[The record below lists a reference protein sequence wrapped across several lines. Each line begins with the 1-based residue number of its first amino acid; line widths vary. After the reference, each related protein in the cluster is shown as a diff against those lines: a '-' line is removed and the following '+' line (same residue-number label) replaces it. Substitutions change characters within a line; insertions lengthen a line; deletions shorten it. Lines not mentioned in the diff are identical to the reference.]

1 MPLYSYD
8 MLRTFQV
15 VAKNLSM
22 TEAALKL
29 NQSKGSISYQIK
41 TLENQLGFTLF
52 ERSNARLHL
61 TSKGQKLLN
70 VSTLSL
76 DQIDQEIELLKFK
89 KPTPLTIALQS
100 YFLSRWLSPRLM
112 KFTAKHPEI
121 GLRFVPL
128 NFINEMDNIEA
139 DISICWGKEGM
150 INSPHERLISCP
162 ACPTANSQIAERVKK
177 EGLDKII
184 LTTPLLFDS
193 SESIGWQDWFSHAGI
208 DFKKSIQGV
217 SISDS
222 NSRVQAV
229 IDGQGIALWDNLV
242 SPEINSGNLH
252 YLSNIQLDEYGYYI
266 RVKENI
272 LENDT
277 VKLFFKWIKEEGNS
291 ISSSKITKSLTFT
304 QER

>member
-252 YLSNIQLDEYGYYI
+252 YLSDILLDEYGYYI

-272 LENDT
+272 LENHT

-291 ISSSKITKSLTFT
+291 ISSSKITKS
-304 QER
+304 

>member
-8 MLRTFQV
+8 MLRTFQI

-89 KPTPLTIALQS
+89 KPTSLTIALQS

-229 IDGQGIALWDNLV
+229 IDGQGIALWDHLV

-277 VKLFFKWIKEEGNS
+277 VKLFFEWIKEEGNS
-291 ISSSKITKSLTFT
+291 ISSSKITKS
-304 QER
+304 

>member
-217 SISDS
+217 SILDS

-229 IDGQGIALWDNLV
+229 IDGQGIALWDHLV

-277 VKLFFKWIKEEGNS
+277 VKLFFEWIKEEGNS
-291 ISSSKITKSLTFT
+291 ISSSKITKS
-304 QER
+304 

>member
-193 SESIGWQDWFSHAGI
+193 SESIGWQDWFSRAGI
-208 DFKKSIQGV
+208 DFKRSIQGV

-229 IDGQGIALWDNLV
+229 IDGQGIALWDHLV

-252 YLSNIQLDEYGYYI
+252 YLSDILLDEYGYYI

-272 LENDT
+272 LVNDT

-291 ISSSKITKSLTFT
+291 ISSSKITKS
-304 QER
+304 

>member
-8 MLRTFQV
+8 MLRTFQI

-128 NFINEMDNIEA
+128 NFINEMDNTEA

-193 SESIGWQDWFSHAGI
+193 SESIGWQDWFSRAGI

-229 IDGQGIALWDNLV
+229 IDGQGIALWDHLV

-252 YLSNIQLDEYGYYI
+252 YLSDILLDEYGYYI

-291 ISSSKITKSLTFT
+291 ISSSKITKS
-304 QER
+304 

>member
-229 IDGQGIALWDNLV
+229 IDGQGIALWDHLV

-252 YLSNIQLDEYGYYI
+252 YLSDILLDEYGYYI

-291 ISSSKITKSLTFT
+291 ISSSKINKS
-304 QER
+304 

>member
-291 ISSSKITKSLTFT
+291 ISSSKINKSLTFT

>member
-1 MPLYSYD
+1 
-8 MLRTFQV
+8 
-15 VAKNLSM
+15 
-22 TEAALKL
+22 
-29 NQSKGSISYQIK
+29 
-41 TLENQLGFTLF
+41 
-52 ERSNARLHL
+52 
-61 TSKGQKLLN
+61 
-70 VSTLSL
+70 
-76 DQIDQEIELLKFK
+76 
-89 KPTPLTIALQS
+89 
-100 YFLSRWLSPRLM
+100 
-112 KFTAKHPEI
+112 
-121 GLRFVPL
+121 
-128 NFINEMDNIEA
+128 MDNIEA

>member
-193 SESIGWQDWFSHAGI
+193 SESIGWQDWFSRAGI
-208 DFKKSIQGV
+208 DFKRSIQGV

-229 IDGQGIALWDNLV
+229 IDGQGIALWDHLV
-242 SPEINSGNLH
+242 SSEINSGNLH

-291 ISSSKITKSLTFT
+291 ISSSKITKS
-304 QER
+304 

>member
-162 ACPTANSQIAERVKK
+162 ACPTANSQISERVKK

-193 SESIGWQDWFSHAGI
+193 SESIGWQDWFSRAGI
-208 DFKKSIQGV
+208 DFKRSIQGV

-229 IDGQGIALWDNLV
+229 IDGQGIALWDHLV

-252 YLSNIQLDEYGYYI
+252 YLSDILLDEYGYYI

-291 ISSSKITKSLTFT
+291 ISSSKITKS
-304 QER
+304 

>member
-70 VSTLSL
+70 ISTLSL

-229 IDGQGIALWDNLV
+229 IDGQGIALWDHLV

-252 YLSNIQLDEYGYYI
+252 YLSDILLDEYGYYI

-291 ISSSKITKSLTFT
+291 ISSSKITKS
-304 QER
+304 

>member
-41 TLENQLGFTLF
+41 TLENQLGFALF
-52 ERSNARLHL
+52 KRSNARLHL

-128 NFINEMDNIEA
+128 NFINEMDNTEA

-229 IDGQGIALWDNLV
+229 IDGQGIALWDHLV

-252 YLSNIQLDEYGYYI
+252 YLSDILLDEYGYYI

-291 ISSSKITKSLTFT
+291 ISSSKITKS
-304 QER
+304 

>member
-229 IDGQGIALWDNLV
+229 IDGQGIALWDHLV

-252 YLSNIQLDEYGYYI
+252 YLSDILLDEYGYYI

-291 ISSSKITKSLTFT
+291 ISSSKITKS
-304 QER
+304 

>member
-128 NFINEMDNIEA
+128 NFINEMDNTEA

-193 SESIGWQDWFSHAGI
+193 SESIGWQDWFSRAGI

-229 IDGQGIALWDNLV
+229 IDGQGIALWDHLV

-252 YLSNIQLDEYGYYI
+252 YLSDILLDEYGYYI

-291 ISSSKITKSLTFT
+291 ISSSKITKS
-304 QER
+304 

>member
-1 MPLYSYD
+1 
-8 MLRTFQV
+8 MLRTFQI

-89 KPTPLTIALQS
+89 KPTSLTIALQS

-184 LTTPLLFDS
+184 LTTPILFDS

-229 IDGQGIALWDNLV
+229 IDGQGIALWDHLV

-277 VKLFFKWIKEEGNS
+277 VKLFFEWIKEEGNS
-291 ISSSKITKSLTFT
+291 ISSSKITKS
-304 QER
+304 